1 MHRNPYA
8 AKSRLERTFWALV
21 PGSGYILVDRSCIN
35 IRLRPRGG
43 RRHAGSKRVEHRICR
58 TRRGLARGGGTAPA
72 PARMPA
78 RRPARGR
85 RVPFVRCDRHVN
97 GVRRPSATPER
108 LKPSTPELRP
118 HPRRVDCGD
127 CNVHKRIDLGIDDPR
142 DLSKPSSIAV
152 HHATTST
159 IDQARS
165 I

>member
-118 HPRRVDCGD
+118 HRRRPRTADRANGLT
-127 CNVHKRIDLGIDDPR
+127 LGLTTR